1 MEKEFL
7 EVSTLESKITS
18 ELAKENITEKVLVEL
33 KAKYGDLKLKSLDDK
48 ESYLELKEAAK
59 VCSKVRT
66 AVVKCCKLLREE
78 AVAYQKKCVA
88 KEKEIV
94 SIVSEIEDPIDA
106 EIAKYDAELKRKEEE
121 EKQRKE
127 NEYMARTQ
135 NLTKMGAVYS
145 NNEFTLG
152 EFSIEANLVK
162 DCSQEV
168 WESDMLPK
176 FQEQYQII
184 EAERIAEEQRKA
196 NEAAELKRK
205 QDELAQKQR
214 EFEEQQAAFKK
225 QQEELAQKARE
236 EQLQR
241 EKEEFEAR
249 QSLINQRASIL
260 SALGMRFNGTEYFY
274 ADLNVSVIEMGSLNE
289 NDWVDLVQK
298 ITPGVEQR
306 QKEESARKA
315 EEVAIIEREK
325 IAEQQRQEA
334 IKKQQDEEAKALELA
349 QSNDRTKWDAF
360 VAQLN
365 ALVHQEMRSPK
376 YKRMQT
382 IAKEKIEEIINL

>member
-59 VCSKVRT
+59 VCSKVRN

-135 NLTKMGAVYS
+135 TLTKMGAVFH
-145 NNEFTLG
+145 NAEFTLG
-152 EFSIEANLVK
+152 EFSIQANLVK
-162 DCSQEV
+162 DCNQDV
-168 WESDMLPK
+168 WDSDMLPK

-184 EAERIAEEQRKA
+184 EEERIAEEKRKA
-196 NEAAELKRK
+196 DEAAELKRK

-249 QSLINQRASIL
+249 QSLINKRSAIL
-260 SALGMRFNGTEYFY
+260 SNLGMRFNGTEYFF
-274 ADLNVSVIEMGSLNE
+274 ADVNVSAIEMGTLNE

-298 ITPGVEQR
+298 ITPVVEQR
-306 QKEESARKA
+306 QKEEADKKA
-315 EEVAIIEREK
+315 AQAAQAERER

-334 IKKQQDEEAKALELA
+334 IKKQQEEEAKALELA

-365 ALVHQEMRSPK
+365 ALVHQEMKSPK
-376 YKRMQT
+376 YKRMQA

>member
-59 VCSKVRT
+59 VCSKVRN

-127 NEYMARTQ
+127 NEYMTRTQ

-196 NEAAELKRK
+196 AEAAELKRK
-205 QDELAQKQR
+205 QDELAEQQR
-214 EFEEQQAAFKK
+214 KFQEEQAEFQRKQDEIARIEREKLAEETRQKELERTELQNSRLTALLPFNPTGEGVDMSTLWVLSESHFQEILANKKVEFQKKQEEYQKHIEEQAAIKERERIAEEARQAELQR
-225 QQEELAQKARE
+225 QQEEQ
-236 EQLQR
+236 
-241 EKEEFEAR
+241 
-249 QSLINQRASIL
+249 
-260 SALGMRFNGTEYFY
+260 
-274 ADLNVSVIEMGSLNE
+274 
-289 NDWVDLVQK
+289 
-298 ITPGVEQR
+298 
-306 QKEESARKA
+306 RKA
-315 EEVAIIEREK
+315 EEL
-325 IAEQQRQEA
+325 
-334 IKKQQDEEAKALELA
+334 AKAGDKEKYQHLIE
-349 QSNDRTKWDAF
+349 QF
-360 VAQLN
+360 N
-365 ALVHQEMRSPK
+365 AIVVPEMRSGQYRTK
-376 YKRMQT
+376 VASIR
-382 IAKEKIEEIINL
+382 EKLEEIKAL

>member
-18 ELAKENITEKVLVEL
+18 ELAKENITEKVLFEL

-59 VCSKVRT
+59 VCSKVRN

-127 NEYMARTQ
+127 NEYMSRTQ

-196 NEAAELKRK
+196 DEAAELKRK
-205 QDELAQKQR
+205 QDELAEQQR
-214 EFEEQQAAFKK
+214 KFQEEQAEFQRK
-225 QQEELAQKARE
+225 QY
-236 EQLQR
+236 
-241 EKEEFEAR
+241 EAER
-249 QSLINQRASIL
+249 
-260 SALGMRFNGTEYFY
+260 
-274 ADLNVSVIEMGSLNE
+274 
-289 NDWVDLVQK
+289 
-298 ITPGVEQR
+298 
-306 QKEESARKA
+306 
-315 EEVAIIEREK
+315 IEREK
-325 IAEQQRQEA
+325 ALENEMLLAKREADFKIMQERAEAVAEL
-334 IKKQQDEEAKALELA
+334 AKAGDKEKYQHLIE
-349 QSNDRTKWDAF
+349 QF
-360 VAQLN
+360 N
-365 ALVHQEMRSPK
+365 AIVVPEMRSGQYRTK
-376 YKRMQT
+376 VALIR
-382 IAKEKIEEIINL
+382 EKLEEIKAL

>member
-59 VCSKVRT
+59 VCSKVRN

-106 EIAKYDAELKRKEEE
+106 EIAKYDAELNRKEEE

-127 NEYMARTQ
+127 NEYMSRTQ

-176 FQEQYQII
+176 FQEQYEII
-184 EAERIAEEQRKA
+184 EAVKIEEQKKKDA
-196 NEAAELKRK
+196 EAAELKRK
-205 QDELAQKQR
+205 QDELAEQQR
-214 EFEEQQAAFKK
+214 KFQEEQAEFQRKQDEIARIEREKLAEETRQKELERTELQNSRLTALLPFNPTGEGVDMSTLWVLSESHFQEILANKKVEFQKKQEEYQKHIEEQAAIK
-225 QQEELAQKARE
+225 ER
-236 EQLQR
+236 QR
-241 EKEEFEAR
+241 IAE
-249 QSLINQRASIL
+249 
-260 SALGMRFNGTEYFY
+260 
-274 ADLNVSVIEMGSLNE
+274 
-289 NDWVDLVQK
+289 
-298 ITPGVEQR
+298 EQR
-306 QKEESARKA
+306 QAEYKRYQEEQRKA
-315 EEVAIIEREK
+315 EEL
-325 IAEQQRQEA
+325 
-334 IKKQQDEEAKALELA
+334 AKAGDKEKYQHLIE
-349 QSNDRTKWDAF
+349 QFNTI
-360 VAQLN
+360 V
-365 ALVHQEMRSPK
+365 VPEMRSGQYRTK
-376 YKRMQT
+376 VALIR
-382 IAKEKIEEIINL
+382 EKLEEIKAL